1 MPKDTGSS
9 TYRSDIDGLRAFS
22 IFAVVIYHAF
32 PALLPGGFIGVDIF
46 FVISGY
52 LITGLITSAQQQGQF
67 SIANFYRRRIQ
78 RLLPT
83 LLLVL
88 VFCLL
93 AGYFVLLPTEYAALG
108 KYIGGASVFLSNVVS
123 WSEAGYFDVD
133 SKLKPL
139 LHLWSLGVE
148 EQFYVF
154 WPLLLLLTARCR
166 VPATVVII
174 FALITSFA
182 LCLAE
187 TGDRAAS
194 FFLPQFRVWEL
205 LLGALLAVQHA
216 PGASPQREG
225 RRLDSVQSVVGVA
238 LMCMATVVITRE
250 SVFPGWL
257 TLLPTL
263 GAVLVVAANPKGWVN
278 RAVLGNPL
286 MVFFGKISY
295 ALYLWHWPLLSLARN
310 MESGEPSTAIKCVL
324 LVVSVLLAWLSYEFV
339 EKRLRYH
346 SGRATPFLLLGS
358 LFVLG
363 GAGIALV
370 KCQGLPARM
379 PELVDRVAQFDW
391 NKRKLDIEYRCP
403 TAMQKLTVC
412 LSNGKKAQIAVLGDS
427 HSIDVFLALDHHFQ
441 SSNVGIVRLGK
452 GNCPPL
458 YNVANSVFGDDD
470 FCLATT
476 NRNLDWV
483 FSKPEI
489 KTVYLSSIGPM
500 YLAEKDTRYG
510 MSFVED
516 PKLLG
521 NRAIF
526 AAGLESS
533 IRRLLAVG
541 KEVVVVIDWP
551 GLPFLPQECVD
562 SRPLRL
568 TAYQRREQCRIPRK
582 YFEDD
587 NREYRALLL
596 ALREKFPEVLYWDT
610 PDVFCNEKFC
620 DVERDGLMLYRDGGH
635 LSRGGSRYLGEQL
648 ELTQPQ

>member
-1 MPKDTGSS
+1 
-9 TYRSDIDGLRAFS
+9 
-22 IFAVVIYHAF
+22 
-32 PALLPGGFIGVDIF
+32 
-46 FVISGY
+46 
-52 LITGLITSAQQQGQF
+52 
-67 SIANFYRRRIQ
+67 
-78 RLLPT
+78 
-83 LLLVL
+83 
-88 VFCLL
+88 
-93 AGYFVLLPTEYAALG
+93 
-108 KYIGGASVFLSNVVS
+108 
-123 WSEAGYFDVD
+123 
-133 SKLKPL
+133 
-139 LHLWSLGVE
+139 
-148 EQFYVF
+148 
-154 WPLLLLLTARCR
+154 
-166 VPATVVII
+166 
-174 FALITSFA
+174 
-182 LCLAE
+182 
-187 TGDRAAS
+187 
-194 FFLPQFRVWEL
+194 
-205 LLGALLAVQHA
+205 
-216 PGASPQREG
+216 
-225 RRLDSVQSVVGVA
+225 
-238 LMCMATVVITRE
+238 
-250 SVFPGWL
+250 
-257 TLLPTL
+257 
-263 GAVLVVAANPKGWVN
+263 
-278 RAVLGNPL
+278 
-286 MVFFGKISY
+286 
-295 ALYLWHWPLLSLARN
+295 
-310 MESGEPSTAIKCVL
+310 
-324 LVVSVLLAWLSYEFV
+324 
-339 EKRLRYH
+339 
-346 SGRATPFLLLGS
+346 
-358 LFVLG
+358 
-363 GAGIALV
+363 
-370 KCQGLPARM
+370 M

-391 NKRKLDIEYRCP
+391 NNRKLDIEYRCP

-635 LSRGGSRYLGEQL
+635 LSRGGSRYLGEQF